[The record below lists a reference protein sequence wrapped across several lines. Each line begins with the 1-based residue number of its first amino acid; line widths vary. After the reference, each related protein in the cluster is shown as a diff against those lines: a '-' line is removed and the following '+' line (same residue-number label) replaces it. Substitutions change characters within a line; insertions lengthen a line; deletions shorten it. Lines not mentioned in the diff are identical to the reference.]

1 MSGFKDIRKRSKR
14 ISELLEDLEEDLTDA
29 NLEGNILKIIRKLI
43 DLYYIAVD
51 YIAGEEELYQLVK
64 GDDIK
69 LWIIRVL
76 YQSGYMN
83 IPQITNAVKMKRGRA
98 SRGVISR
105 KLKELE
111 EKGVVRMEIRGR
123 SKVYYLNI

>member
-1 MSGFKDIRKRSKR
+1 MSGFKDIRERLKR
-14 ISELLEDLEEDLTDA
+14 ISELLKDLEEDLTDA
-29 NLEGNILKIIRKLI
+29 NLEGNFLKIIRKLI

-51 YIAGEEELYQLVK
+51 YIAGEEELYQLVE

-76 YQSGYMN
+76 YQSNGMN
-83 IPQITNAVKMKRGRA
+83 ILQITNAVKVKRGRA

-111 EKGVVRMEIRGR
+111 EKGIVRMEIRGR